1 MKTVLYIV
9 KNTYPTILKNFP
21 ILFLMKLIFY
31 LVDGVTP
38 LIQLSITTKM
48 INSVS
53 EVLTNKN
60 IIKPLLTILA
70 LQVLFSLIIT
80 IISSLSNLVRTK
92 IDNKVSFLVDSAFI
106 EKVQK
111 LSFSNFED
119 PEFFNDFERISNGAG
134 KKAFEVIDLIL
145 LIIKNSITL
154 TLLIFVLMKI
164 HFILIFT
171 LVLIFI
177 PVLIQNLKIGKR
189 EYNLSMSLIPTE
201 RKMEYFYSI
210 LKDKPVIKEIKIFNQ
225 SRYLIDKW
233 EKLFWVFSNQKYN
246 LQIKTEFINL
256 LLYGMNIVINL
267 LILSITVFSS
277 ILGRLTIGGF
287 VAVSQAV
294 TSSSN
299 QVRELATSISKISQ
313 TARYAMDYY
322 SFLNLKEE
330 TRASDVQLN
339 EPISC
344 IEVKNLNFK
353 YPNNENYTL
362 QNICFNIY
370 GGKKIA
376 IVGENGAGKSTLAK
390 CLAGLY
396 EIPEGDINYNNISIN
411 EIDKYSLRSNITT
424 LFQDFIKYNMTLREN
439 LSFGNISKI
448 DDDLFLEKTL
458 NRLRLNKSD
467 KQMDLHLDAM
477 LGAYFEKGRDL
488 SGGQWQKVA
497 LGRCLISEANL
508 LILDEP
514 TSAIDPIMEME
525 IIKDIL
531 SITDSK
537 TAIIVTHRLA
547 CCRFV
552 DEIIVLENGKLIEQ
566 GDHDSLLRKN
576 GKYAEMFNSQLS
588 MYKDNNDEEF
598 RSLPLSV
605 GSI

>member
-1 MKTVLYIV
+1 M
-9 KNTYPTILKNFP
+9 
-21 ILFLMKLIFY
+21 
-31 LVDGVTP
+31 
-38 LIQLSITTKM
+38 
-48 INSVS
+48 
-53 EVLTNKN
+53 
-60 IIKPLLTILA
+60 
-70 LQVLFSLIIT
+70 
-80 IISSLSNLVRTK
+80 
-92 IDNKVSFLVDSAFI
+92 
-106 EKVQK
+106 
-111 LSFSNFED
+111 
-119 PEFFNDFERISNGAG
+119 
-134 KKAFEVIDLIL
+134 
-145 LIIKNSITL
+145 
-154 TLLIFVLMKI
+154 
-164 HFILIFT
+164 
-171 LVLIFI
+171 
-177 PVLIQNLKIGKR
+177 
-189 EYNLSMSLIPTE
+189 
-201 RKMEYFYSI
+201 
-210 LKDKPVIKEIKIFNQ
+210 
-225 SRYLIDKW
+225 
-233 EKLFWVFSNQKYN
+233 
-246 LQIKTEFINL
+246 
-256 LLYGMNIVINL
+256 
-267 LILSITVFSS
+267 
-277 ILGRLTIGGF
+277 
-287 VAVSQAV
+287 
-294 TSSSN
+294 
-299 QVRELATSISKISQ
+299 
-313 TARYAMDYY
+313 
-322 SFLNLKEE
+322 
-330 TRASDVQLN
+330 
-339 EPISC
+339 
-344 IEVKNLNFK
+344 
-353 YPNNENYTL
+353 
-362 QNICFNIY
+362 
-370 GGKKIA
+370 
-376 IVGENGAGKSTLAK
+376 AK